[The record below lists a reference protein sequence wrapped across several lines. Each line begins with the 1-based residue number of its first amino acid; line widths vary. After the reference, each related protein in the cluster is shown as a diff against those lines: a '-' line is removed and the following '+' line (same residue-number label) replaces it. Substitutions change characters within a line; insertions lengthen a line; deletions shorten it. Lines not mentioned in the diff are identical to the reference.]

1 MGAADA
7 LAEAMERIQSLTD
20 KVDWLMNENEKVKK
34 VNKQLVMQRRVALS
48 VAMEASKKSFPDTGM
63 EAAKAEKAG
72 KPPPKPSA
80 REAAPAKK
88 KGGSSACVVS

>member
-1 MGAADA
+1 
-7 LAEAMERIQSLTD
+7 
-20 KVDWLMNENEKVKK
+20 
-34 VNKQLVMQRRVALS
+34 VALS